1 MDNYAYQPDDNGKP
15 FAITRYPSVPRQAN
29 DYLVEVN
36 SRSKF
41 FKKPKF
47 YKILSAIL
55 VVLVLLLLIVVIILS
70 VLYCSIYYEN
80 QICTS
85 EECLR
90 SAANLR
96 LSLDFSVNPC
106 DDFYKYTCGRW
117 SKEHP
122 NHGWFPS
129 FSAFSTV
136 SEKVLI
142 ATENFLTS
150 DEKTEEPFSV
160 KQTRNFY
167 KSCMD
172 TGLHACLHL
181 DLN

>member
-70 VLYCSIYYEN
+70 VLCKFKN
-80 QICTS
+80 
-85 EECLR
+85 
-90 SAANLR
+90 
-96 LSLDFSVNPC
+96 V
-106 DDFYKYTCGRW
+106 
-117 SKEHP
+117 
-122 NHGWFPS
+122 S
-129 FSAFSTV
+129 FSDFPINPNTRHSRLQYILRESDMHFRRVPSLCGKSAFV
-136 SEKVLI
+136 V
-142 ATENFLTS
+142 
-150 DEKTEEPFSV
+150 
-160 KQTRNFY
+160 
-167 KSCMD
+167 
-172 TGLHACLHL
+172 GLQRQPLRRLLQIHL
-181 DLN
+181 RTLVQRTP